1 MLQWDS
7 EKRCMQNVDKTYS
20 FFTLFPEEKT
30 IETFRGFFEVIF
42 FSIGNKFQMESLCSV
57 FLSMSFPV
65 KNTVVPAEA
74 SILWT
79 LVWSLSRKF
88 ISFYPIP

>member
-20 FFTLFPEEKT
+20 FFTLFPEKKT

-42 FSIGNKFQMESLCSV
+42 FFHWKQIPNGKSV
-57 FLSMSFPV
+57 FSFPFYV
-65 KNTVVPAEA
+65 IPSEKHSCA
-74 SILWT
+74 SR
-79 LVWSLSRKF
+79 S
-88 ISFYPIP
+88 